1 MLSIIS
7 AKNRTSAHIQPIT
20 FFFLIPSSTC
30 FLYSVPRVQAHLR
43 DPATRRRDRPLYH
56 FKDAYPQQRGNDTDV
71 CRCRERPEAQGIR
84 TDYTQTAINTQ
95 QYMNNITF
103 EQLPQAVSM
112 LIEKVGLLTDKVEKV
127 LGMTPQQHGEC
138 RTLLTLNEVAALLGK
153 SASTIY
159 AMTSDKRIPYHK
171 RGNKLYFFQNEIIA
185 WIEQGGTSGVASEN
199 EIERRLEELR
209 NGKKRKPGALTD
221 GNSRMSAVAP

>member
-1 MLSIIS
+1 
-7 AKNRTSAHIQPIT
+7 
-20 FFFLIPSSTC
+20 
-30 FLYSVPRVQAHLR
+30 
-43 DPATRRRDRPLYH
+43 
-56 FKDAYPQQRGNDTDV
+56 
-71 CRCRERPEAQGIR
+71 
-84 TDYTQTAINTQ
+84 
-95 QYMNNITF
+95 MNNITF

-112 LIEKVGLLTDKVEKV
+112 LIEKVGPITDKVEKV

-171 RGNKLYFFQNEIIA
+171 RGNKLYFFKNEIIA
-185 WIEQGGTSGVASEN
+185 WIEQGGTSGVASES

-209 NGKKRKPGALTD
+209 NGKKRKPEALTD

>member
-1 MLSIIS
+1 
-7 AKNRTSAHIQPIT
+7 
-20 FFFLIPSSTC
+20 
-30 FLYSVPRVQAHLR
+30 
-43 DPATRRRDRPLYH
+43 
-56 FKDAYPQQRGNDTDV
+56 
-71 CRCRERPEAQGIR
+71 
-84 TDYTQTAINTQ
+84 
-95 QYMNNITF
+95 MNNITF

-171 RGNKLYFFQNEIIA
+171 RGNKLYFFEDEVIA
-185 WIEQGGTSGVASEN
+185 WIEQGGTSGVASES

-209 NGKKRKPGALTD
+209 NGKKRKPRALTD

>member
-1 MLSIIS
+1 
-7 AKNRTSAHIQPIT
+7 
-20 FFFLIPSSTC
+20 
-30 FLYSVPRVQAHLR
+30 
-43 DPATRRRDRPLYH
+43 
-56 FKDAYPQQRGNDTDV
+56 
-71 CRCRERPEAQGIR
+71 
-84 TDYTQTAINTQ
+84 
-95 QYMNNITF
+95 MNNITF

-171 RGNKLYFFQNEIIA
+171 RGNKLYFFKNEIIA
-185 WIEQGGTSGVASEN
+185 WIEQGGTSGVASES

-209 NGKKRKPGALTD
+209 NGKKRKPEALTD
-221 GNSRMSAVAP
+221 GKSRMSAVAP

>member
-1 MLSIIS
+1 
-7 AKNRTSAHIQPIT
+7 
-20 FFFLIPSSTC
+20 
-30 FLYSVPRVQAHLR
+30 
-43 DPATRRRDRPLYH
+43 
-56 FKDAYPQQRGNDTDV
+56 
-71 CRCRERPEAQGIR
+71 
-84 TDYTQTAINTQ
+84 
-95 QYMNNITF
+95 MNNITF

-153 SASTIY
+153 SASTI
-159 AMTSDKRIPYHK
+159 
-171 RGNKLYFFQNEIIA
+171 NEIIA